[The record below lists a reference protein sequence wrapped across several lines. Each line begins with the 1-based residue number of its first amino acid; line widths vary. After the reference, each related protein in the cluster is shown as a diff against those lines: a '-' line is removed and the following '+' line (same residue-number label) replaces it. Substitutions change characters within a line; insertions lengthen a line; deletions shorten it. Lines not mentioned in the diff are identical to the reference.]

1 MIPIGDLNPRR
12 HFPLATILIIAL
24 NVVVFFYQLLL
35 PDDALNRLVLA
46 AGLVPYE
53 VTNRFGVAVVG
64 DLLTSMFLHGGW
76 MHIISN
82 MLYLWIFGDN
92 VEDRLGVPVY
102 AAFYLVA
109 GIGASLAQ
117 VAVNPAST
125 IPTIGAS
132 GAIAGVLGAYLV
144 MFPKTRV
151 RTLILAFRFIR
162 IVELPALVVLG
173 LWFVL
178 QIFSG
183 LASVSSM
190 ATGGVAWFAHIGGF
204 VIGIL
209 VGLFYKTQ
217 RDRGPHVRF
226 DW

>member
-46 AGLVPYE
+46 AGVVPYE